1 MTNQMFSEEFVM
13 NAMLAL
19 RKAKDAGT
27 ALSEH
32 VLTCGRCEHLGGPD
46 IEVVL
51 CVQARPLKD
60 AWAAAFKDAE
70 PYGKIIEMGENMGGR
85 A

>member
-1 MTNQMFSEEFVM
+1 MIYSEEFVM

-19 RKAKDAGT
+19 RKAKEAGT

-46 IEVVL
+46 IEVRL
-51 CVQARPLKD
+51 CQEARPLKD
-60 AWAAAFKDAE
+60 AWSAAFADAR
-70 PYGKIIEMGENMGGR
+70 PYGEIIEMGENMGGR

>member
-1 MTNQMFSEEFVM
+1 MIYSEEFVM

-19 RKAKDAGT
+19 RKAKEAGA
-27 ALSEH
+27 ALAEH
-32 VLTCGRCEHLGGPD
+32 TLTCGKCRHLGGPD

-51 CVQARPLKD
+51 CPEARPLKD
-60 AWAAAFKDAE
+60 AWTLAFADAT
-70 PYGKIIEMGENMGGR
+70 PYGRIIEMGENMGGR